1 MQQRSLTSHWPNDL
15 GVIDVMGPEA
25 DAQLVEAQLAMVTEA
40 PALGAPAPPSPAP
53 SPAASDPGPPLRVTT
68 RGGSAALVA
77 SCLDQYSNTVANFE
91 TWNELKQVAAKN
103 LRGEEPEPEPD
114 WEEDEPVYDGLQ
126 ARGRDMEKVMDD
138 QVASDQRQA
147 LKRAVGEGSAPAA
160 KAARNN

>member
-1 MQQRSLTSHWPNDL
+1 MFPLSLFSPESISYEDKKAIIDAKTKLLRERWEL
-15 GVIDVMGPEA
+15 G
-25 DAQLVEAQLAMVTEA
+25 DA
-40 PALGAPAPPSPAP
+40 PAP

-77 SCLDQYSNTVANFE
+77 SCLDSYSNTVANYE

-126 ARGRDMEKVMDD
+126 ARGRDMEKVMDEE
-138 QVASDQRQA
+138 VASDQRQA
-147 LKRAVGEGSAPAA
+147 LKRGVGDGSAPRA
-160 KAARNN
+160 KTARKVNYSLRRFAWS

>member
-1 MQQRSLTSHWPNDL
+1 M
-15 GVIDVMGPEA
+15 
-25 DAQLVEAQLAMVTEA
+25 
-40 PALGAPAPPSPAP
+40 
-53 SPAASDPGPPLRVTT
+53 
-68 RGGSAALVA
+68 VA
-77 SCLDQYSNTVANFE
+77 SCLDSYSNTVANFE

-103 LRGEEPEPEPD
+103 LRGEEPEPELD

-147 LKRAVGEGSAPAA
+147 VKRAAGEGSALAA